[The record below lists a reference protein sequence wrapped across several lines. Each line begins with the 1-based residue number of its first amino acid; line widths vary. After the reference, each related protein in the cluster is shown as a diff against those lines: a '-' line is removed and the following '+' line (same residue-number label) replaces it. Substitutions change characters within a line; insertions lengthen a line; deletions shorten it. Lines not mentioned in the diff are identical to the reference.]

1 VAWYGNQYDAGGAAF
16 GPGWTLDPNNP
27 NHGYE
32 IVSITT
38 PFAVAATAIPP
49 VVVTSPAAPTIT
61 SVSPAN
67 LAQGAINQIITISGT
82 NLTGA
87 AVSFSN
93 PGISGGPATVTAT
106 SISLPVTIA
115 TNAVIGA
122 GIVTVTTASGS
133 APAFF
138 SVTDAAIPPPAISS
152 ITPSSVVQGA
162 VNQAV
167 TIVGANFTGA
177 TVSFSN
183 SGIIGGPVTATA
195 TSLTLPVI
203 VAANATTGSGTI
215 TVATVGGNASGVFS
229 VSPRSS
235 GPVLIISALS
245 DGSYTN
251 NATLNISGTVTAT
264 SGIQSVTV
272 NNQYVTVMPN
282 GYFSTALALVAG
294 ANTVNVNAT
303 DNAGNVKSDNRTIYY
318 DPNAPILTVSVPPDN
333 STVATSFI
341 TVSGNVNE
349 TSTVAVTVNNG
360 SPQFSSIAGN
370 TFSINVNL
378 TPGVNTV
385 TVAATDLA
393 GNTSSAKRTITYDA
407 SKLTLAVTN
416 PSQDMTTSAATM
428 VLMGTVTN
436 SSKEITVTITMDG
449 QTYTSLVT
457 NGIFKQSLTFTTAKQ
472 YIITVSARDAA
483 GNSSSVT
490 RNVIYSPVAAGG
502 TGGVTSHPFGWTN
515 PRSSHQSYVKSN
527 GVSSCISCHSIDAAS
542 KGQAMSC
549 YNCHNQKWTTPAT
562 GGTTGG
568 TTGTTA
574 SHPFG
579 WTNPRSSHQNY
590 VESNGTANCI
600 GCHSIDAASKGQ
612 AMSCYNCHSKKW

>member
-16 GPGWTLDPNNP
+16 GSGWALDPNNP
-27 NHGYE
+27 GHGNE

-38 PFAVAATAIPP
+38 PFTVAAASLPP
-49 VVVTSPAAPTIT
+49 VVTPSQAVPAIS

-67 LAQGAINQIITISGT
+67 LVQGAVNQIVTISGT

-87 AVSFSN
+87 TVSFSN
-93 PGISGGPATVTAT
+93 PGISEGPATVTAT
-106 SISLPVTIA
+106 SISLPVTTA
-115 TNAVIGA
+115 ANAAIGA

-138 SVTDAAIPPPAISS
+138 SVTDAAIPAPAISS
-152 ITPSSVVQGA
+152 VTPASVVQGA
-162 VNQAV
+162 VNQVV
-167 TIVGANFTGA
+167 TIAGANFSAA

-183 SGIIGGPVTATA
+183 AGVIGGPVATTA

-203 VAANATTGSGTI
+203 VAANATTGAGTI
-215 TVATVGGNASGVFS
+215 TVSTVGGNASSAFT

-235 GPVLIISALS
+235 GPALIISALS

-251 NATLNISGTVTAT
+251 NATLNISGTVTAAT
-264 SGIQSVTV
+264 GIQSVVV

-282 GYFSTALALVAG
+282 GYFSTALVLIAG
-294 ANTVNVNAT
+294 ANTVTVNAT
-303 DNAGNVKSDNRTIYY
+303 DNAGNVKSDSRTIFY
-318 DPNAPILTVSVPPDN
+318 DPNAPILTVSAPPDN

-360 SPQFSSIAGN
+360 SPQFSSITGN

-416 PSQDMTTSAATM
+416 PSQDMTTSLATM
-428 VLMGTVTN
+428 ILMGTVTN

-449 QTYTSLVT
+449 QTYTWLVT

-472 YIITVSARDAA
+472 YVITVSALDAA

-490 RNVIYSPVAAGG
+490 RNVIYSPVATGGGSTGG
-502 TGGVTSHPFGWTN
+502 TTSHPFGWTN
-515 PRSSHQSYVKSN
+515 PQSSHQNYVESN
-527 GVSSCISCHSIDAAS
+527 GTANCISCHSIDAAS

-549 YNCHNQKWTTPAT
+549 YNCH
-562 GGTTGG
+562 G
-568 TTGTTA
+568 
-574 SHPFG
+574 
-579 WTNPRSSHQNY
+579 
-590 VESNGTANCI
+590 
-600 GCHSIDAASKGQ
+600 
-612 AMSCYNCHSKKW
+612 KKW